1 MRVTEDEL
9 IEIWYYF
16 EYCCLPS
23 IIMARYAY
31 FDYINDIKDEKMFYR
46 HERKQAINK
55 VGKYLDG
62 LPRKLMD
69 VSTQNIRYMNILGD
83 NIDEIFEDEKEELH
97 KAIYLS
103 FKNAKWK
110 HVDCF
115 AAIHYISVMLNIAE
129 ATYIQCCEDM
139 VKVRHKDPTDVFH
152 VFNLHEVNE
161 SWDKIVDATTEFFA
175 KDNKKAADVNLH
187 NIRCDKA
194 IEAFRRKYADV
205 ETLKTALKKSYKWS
219 PNYQEGVA
227 FENSNDYL
235 IINNNQNQEK

>member
-9 IEIWYYF
+9 IDIWYYF
-16 EYCCLPS
+16 QYCCLPS

-69 VSTQNIRYMNILGD
+69 VSNQNIRYMNILGD

-103 FKNAKWK
+103 FKNGKWK

-115 AAIHYISVMLNIAE
+115 TAIHYISAMLNIAE
-129 ATYIQCCEDM
+129 ATYIQCCKDM
-139 VKVRHKDPTDVFH
+139 LDVWCKDPTEVFH

-161 SWDKIVDATTEFFA
+161 SWEKIADTATEFFA
-175 KDNKKAADVNLH
+175 KDNKKATDVNLH

-194 IEAFRRKYADV
+194 IDAFRRKYADV
-205 ETLKTALKKSYKWS
+205 ETLKEALKKSYKWS

-227 FENSNDYL
+227 FEDSKDYL